1 MVNTGAKK
9 NMDLVFSNMAAEKF
23 DDILHQIRSSS
34 LNFQMKVTP
43 FTAVI
48 YLKKSITKDKSGN
61 FLQQSLSV
69 NRTNKDLDLLVSK
82 NLELEKEISSLR
94 ISFLEASERIAEVE
108 KNIEILNGLHKNEN
122 KSILTIPAE
131 EESSLPT
138 YTSTPAQTKTKNC
151 SYQNSLGDSGV
162 DLKTSVASPDNME
175 NSILSRKASNEL
187 CHEVFENER
196 ELSIHK
202 EEEHNPSYVIE
213 CDVCSKTFPTEELRE
228 IHKDERVI
236 TCDIC
241 LVCFNSSENYL
252 LHLLNLHD
260 RTPLEKY
267 IIKCINVSI
276 KRDFRNGKRC
286 PCALCNVYDGNDEL
300 RDLKSL

>member
-1 MVNTGAKK
+1 
-9 NMDLVFSNMAAEKF
+9 MDLAFSNMATEKF
-23 DDILHQIRSSS
+23 EDILHQIRSSS

-122 KSILTIPAE
+122 KSILTIPAA

-138 YTSTPAQTKTKNC
+138 YTSTPAPIGRN
-151 SYQNSLGDSGV
+151 LGEY
-162 DLKTSVASPDNME
+162 L
-175 NSILSRKASNEL
+175 
-187 CHEVFENER
+187 
-196 ELSIHK
+196 
-202 EEEHNPSYVIE
+202 
-213 CDVCSKTFPTEELRE
+213 DVSQ
-228 IHKDERVI
+228 
-236 TCDIC
+236 
-241 LVCFNSSENYL
+241 
-252 LHLLNLHD
+252 
-260 RTPLEKY
+260 
-267 IIKCINVSI
+267 
-276 KRDFRNGKRC
+276 
-286 PCALCNVYDGNDEL
+286 
-300 RDLKSL
+300 